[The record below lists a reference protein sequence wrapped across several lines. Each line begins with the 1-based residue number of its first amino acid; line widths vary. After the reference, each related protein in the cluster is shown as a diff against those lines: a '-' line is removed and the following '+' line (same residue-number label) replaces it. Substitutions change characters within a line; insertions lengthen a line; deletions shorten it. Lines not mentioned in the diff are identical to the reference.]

1 MTRWSCARAKLH
13 RVEEDES
20 RMDASV
26 LASAI
31 EAREETPVNRLL
43 ETTVTPEEVEMVQ
56 TPSVDDVIIDVR
68 HPSEGEQSP
77 LKLTNNEI
85 LQIPFYELN
94 QQLPELPANRQ
105 YLLYCDRGTMSRMHA
120 GHLRAEGHENVKVYA
135 PAA

>member
-1 MTRWSCARAKLH
+1 
-13 RVEEDES
+13 
-20 RMDASV
+20 MDAAV
-26 LASAI
+26 LANAI

-43 ETTVTPEEVEMVQ
+43 ETTVTPEEVELVQ

-77 LKLTNNEI
+77 LMLTNNEI

-94 QQLPELPANRQ
+94 QQIPELPANRQ

-120 GHLRAEGHENVKVYA
+120 GHLKAEGLNNVKVYA
-135 PAA
+135 PGA